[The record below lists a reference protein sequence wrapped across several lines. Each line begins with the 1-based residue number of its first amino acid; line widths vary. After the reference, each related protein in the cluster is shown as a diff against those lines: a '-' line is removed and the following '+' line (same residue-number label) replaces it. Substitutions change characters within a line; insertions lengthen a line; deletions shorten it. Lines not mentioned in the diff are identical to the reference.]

1 MAYWDEAI
9 SNEFSHAMDVL
20 MIVTVVA

>member
-9 SNEFSHAMDVL
+9 SNEFGHAMDVL
-20 MIVTVVA
+20 MIVTIVA